1 MIQDYLKA
9 GYPAFVV
16 LTQEPLRAEINL
28 VSSEGWAYTVWDC
41 LTGIKEAGSSR
52 KIEEIRDPVEA
63 IKWLNQNRDMVMIA
77 HNMHL
82 FMEIPEVIQAI
93 QNGIHIWKGV
103 GSALVIISPTILL
116 RPELDKLFTIIDL
129 PLPDDDILYN
139 LQIDLCKSV
148 NVNPNKRAAK
158 AAKGL
163 TEFEAETAFA
173 LSLIKKGYCSTR
185 VIAEAKSQM
194 IRRSGLMEFWE
205 PANIQDVGGL
215 SQLKTFIANRAKA
228 FETGNENLPRP
239 KGVLLVGIPGT
250 GKSLSCKAAASI
262 MGWPLIKLDI
272 GSLKG
277 SLVGESERK
286 IRQAT
291 AVIDAFGEA
300 VVWIDEVEKGFSGAK
315 SSGETDAGTTAGM
328 FGHFLTWR
336 AESKSS
342 TIVMATANSI
352 QNLPPE
358 FLRAGRFDATFFVDL
373 PTLSERTEI
382 IKIMN
387 RKHNT
392 QIPVTFAQKLEGWSG
407 AEIEQLSK
415 DSLYDGIDDAFK
427 SIVPLSKTMKEAVQA
442 LREWSKTRARLANAP
457 EAEQKAYRKIHSVKK
472 EAAA

>member
-41 LTGIKEAGSSR
+41 LTGIKEAGSNR
-52 KIEEIRDPVEA
+52 MIEEIRDPVEA

-139 LQIDLCKSV
+139 LQQDLCKSV
-148 NVNPNKRAAK
+148 NVNPNRRAAK

-205 PANIQDVGGL
+205 PASIQDVGGL

-300 VVWIDEVEKGFSGAK
+300 VVWIDEVDKAFSGSK

-358 FLRAGRFDATFFVDL
+358 FLRAGRFDATV
-373 PTLSERTEI
+373 R
-382 IKIMN
+382 
-387 RKHNT
+387 H
-392 QIPVTFAQKLEGWSG
+392 VG
-407 AEIEQLSK
+407 A
-415 DSLYDGIDDAFK
+415 
-427 SIVPLSKTMKEAVQA
+427 
-442 LREWSKTRARLANAP
+442 
-457 EAEQKAYRKIHSVKK
+457 
-472 EAAA
+472 